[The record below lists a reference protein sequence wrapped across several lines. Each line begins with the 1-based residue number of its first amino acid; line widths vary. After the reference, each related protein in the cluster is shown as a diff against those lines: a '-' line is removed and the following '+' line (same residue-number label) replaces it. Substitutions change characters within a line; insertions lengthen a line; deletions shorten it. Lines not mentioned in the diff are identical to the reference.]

1 MAAVAELT
9 DTISVAADA
18 ISTNFELQQLLPLP
32 VDQVRRL
39 SLKHHL
45 ALALLCDGSGDV
57 ESIAALSNMLALAF
71 YLRSDGEAELFRSA
85 DSALNQCIARAERG
99 GKWTL
104 TDGERTA
111 LEALLRV
118 HDEQLGAVPVH
129 RYLKALEQVQHVDR
143 LSAELTVESDQC

>member
-1 MAAVAELT
+1 MRKHSTVRRRPLT
-9 DTISVAADA
+9 KA
-18 ISTNFELQQLLPLP
+18 QLLPLP

-45 ALALLCDGSGDV
+45 ALALLCGGSGDI
-57 ESIAALSNMLALAF
+57 ESIATLSNMLALAF
-71 YLRSDGEAELFRSA
+71 YLRSADETELYRSA
-85 DSALNQCIARAERG
+85 DFALNQCIARAEG
-99 GKWTL
+99 GKWIL

-129 RYLKALEQVQHVDR
+129 RYLKAREQVQHVGR